1 MLNYLIDDFD
11 VSEVVPDLESASVA
25 LASAAAA
32 VDLRDDPAAAA
43 RQVVGPALLP
53 LVLRNLHSG
62 AGVPENKSL

>member
-1 MLNYLIDDFD
+1 MLNYLIYDFH
-11 VSEVVPDLESASVA
+11 VSEVVPDLEPASVA
-25 LASAAAA
+25 LTSAAAA

-62 AGVPENKSL
+62 SGVAENKSL